1 MAGSSVGCGGI
12 YNSAN
17 LNLYHYAGN
26 NPLKYTDPDGRELWG
41 WVDSSPEGI
50 ICGWNDNAPQTA
62 AGYHDWMDPAS
73 KALFDIDHAEVDM
86 GNYKMRFW
94 KGDYGSTGRSLLT
107 AIFLR
112 RGNFKAAIRAYFII
126 GMAGG
131 ETGIYNNDGRGL
143 GNDGGS
149 LMSKDGLKQS
159 GITNVSLSVKHKG
172 GRKIAS
178 VSGLKAWPNVYNI
191 SDHSKKYNIYTE
203 TTYSF
208 VDENAASEFEANFKA
223 NIPDAYQGQFST
235 ENNGKNITIIWG
247 KNE

>member
-1 MAGSSVGCGGI
+1 MR
-12 YNSAN
+12 
-17 LNLYHYAGN
+17 
-26 NPLKYTDPDGRELWG
+26 YTDPDGRELWG
-41 WVDSSPEGI
+41 WVDSAPEGI
-50 ICGWNDNAPQTA
+50 TCGWNDNAPQTA

-94 KGDYGSTGRSLLT
+94 KGDYGSTGRFLVT
-107 AIFLR
+107 GIFLL
-112 RGNFKAAIRAYFII
+112 RGNIRAAINAYFII

-143 GNDGGS
+143 GSDGGS
-149 LMSKDGLKQS
+149 LMSKEGLKQL

-172 GRKIAS
+172 GSKIAS

-191 SDHSKKYNIYTE
+191 SDRSKKYDIYTE

-208 VDENAASEFEANFKA
+208 IDENTASAFEANFKA
-223 NIPDAYQGQFST
+223 NVPDAYQGQFST